1 MPRPAV
7 PIELFLEVYRMAIS
21 KASGTGSAMTDGAG
35 SLESAEAAAAS
46 DRRVEAVRAL
56 DEDTGAAVPSSVIH
70 ELRTPLTAIHGYAQV
85 LHRSLASDP
94 TKARATNVLLAE
106 STRLSALLNQ
116 LSELAEVD
124 SKSSERQASQVDVRQ
139 LVDGLVEQQAKKA
152 ADHTFEVDGTAVVR
166 TDARRL
172 AQALAHLLDN
182 AVAYSTEGGTI
193 RIRIVAEPEGAY
205 VSIADEGIGVPPE
218 DADRI
223 FQPYRRGSNAKRAG
237 VRGLGIGL
245 YVARRAILR
254 EGGQIWHTPAEGKGT
269 VFHLTVP
276 NS

>member
-1 MPRPAV
+1 
-7 PIELFLEVYRMAIS
+7 MAS
-21 KASGTGSAMTDGAG
+21 AKASDASGAMSDVADAAETDG
-35 SLESAEAAAAS
+35 ESRAS
-46 DRRVEAVRAL
+46 APGRRGEPVRRID
-56 DEDTGAAVPSSVIH
+56 DEDDGGTVPSSVIH

-94 TKARATNVLLAE
+94 TKARATNVLLSE
-106 STRLSALLNQ
+106 STRLAALLNQ

-124 SKSSERQASQVDVRQ
+124 SSTAEHAAIQVDVRQ
-139 LVDGLVEQQAKKA
+139 VVDGLVEQKAKKA
-152 ADHTFEVDGTAVVR
+152 PDHRFDVDGTAVVR

-172 AQALAHLLDN
+172 TQALSHLLDN
-182 AVAYSTEGGTI
+182 AVAYSTEGGTVQI
-193 RIRIVAEPEGAY
+193 RIDARPDGAH

-223 FQPYRRGSNAKRAG
+223 FQRYRRGSNAKRAG

-245 YVARRAILR
+245 YVARKAILR
-254 EGGQIWHTPAEGKGT
+254 EGGQIWHTPNDDKGT